1 MLGFPNLKRKAK
13 MGIKT
18 VDAATVKR
26 WLDSGDAVL
35 VDVREPGEHA
45 SESIEGAVLIPL
57 ASVSASAMPPLKGRK
72 LVIHCK
78 KGGRGEKACAA
89 LQAQLPSTEIYNLEG
104 GIESWAQAG
113 LPLRR

>member
-1 MLGFPNLKRKAK
+1 MEDTA
-13 MGIKT
+13 MSAKT
-18 VDAATVKR
+18 VDAVTLKR
-26 WLDSGDAVL
+26 WLDMEEAVL

-45 SESIEGAVLIPL
+45 AESIQGAALVPL
-57 ASVSASAMPPLKGRK
+57 GSASASKIPTLNGKK

-89 LQAQLPSTEIYNLEG
+89 LQAQLPSAEIYNLEG

-113 LPLRR
+113 LPVRR

>member
-1 MLGFPNLKRKAK
+1 MLDFLKLRRKAK
-13 MGIKT
+13 VGIKT
-18 VDAATVKR
+18 VDPATVKR

-35 VDVREPGEHA
+35 VDVRKPDEHA
-45 SESIEGAVLIPL
+45 SESIEGAVLVPL
-57 ASVSASAMPPLKGRK
+57 ASVSPRALPPFDGKK

-89 LQAQLPSTEIYNLEG
+89 LQAQLPSTDIYNLEG

-113 LPLRR
+113 LPIRR

>member
-1 MLGFPNLKRKAK
+1 

-18 VDAATVKR
+18 VDAATAKR
-26 WLDSGDAVL
+26 WLDCGDAVL
-35 VDVREPGEHA
+35 VDVREPDEHA
-45 SESIEGAVLIPL
+45 SESIEGAVLVPL
-57 ASVSASAMPPLKGRK
+57 ASVSPSALPPINGKK

-89 LQAQLPSTEIYNLEG
+89 LQGQLLSTDVYNLEG

-113 LPLRR
+113 LPIRR